1 MIKDLSITKEYKI
14 IEKTLMYLRGDS
26 VQLVGAVWLFKL
38 FYVLVIFAIMA
49 LTLIISN
56 YNKYFWICI
65 EQMEK

>member
-1 MIKDLSITKEYKI
+1 
-14 IEKTLMYLRGDS
+14 MYLRGDS

-65 EQMEK
+65 EWKSRNRR